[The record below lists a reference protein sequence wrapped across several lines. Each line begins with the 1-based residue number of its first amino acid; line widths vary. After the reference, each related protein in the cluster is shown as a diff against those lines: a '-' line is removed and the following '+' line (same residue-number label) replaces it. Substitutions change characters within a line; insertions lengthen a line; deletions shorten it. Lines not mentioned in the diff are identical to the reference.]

1 MVAMLAVDDET
12 LLLLLLGFSSIFY
25 FSLQQHHHHHHRQ
38 FIMYK
43 WLKLEHGETS
53 QLSFWLIYI
62 LDRDTHTHTLPEIE
76 ISTIRFND
84 TQLIFPVETRQAK
97 VSRELQE
104 RGGTC
109 QLFWAYI
116 LPQFQKQIYTPGIV
130 FFFFLI
136 HFKQLFL

>member
-62 LDRDTHTHTLPEIE
+62 LDRDTHTHTLTPGDRNFNNSIQRYIAD
-76 ISTIRFND
+76 ISCRDSSSKSITRASRAWRYM
-84 TQLIFPVETRQAK
+84 PV
-97 VSRELQE
+97 VL
-104 RGGTC
+104 G
-109 QLFWAYI
+109 
-116 LPQFQKQIYTPGIV
+116 IYTPSIPKVDIYSGYSLL
-130 FFFFLI
+130 FFFDSF
-136 HFKQLFL
+136 